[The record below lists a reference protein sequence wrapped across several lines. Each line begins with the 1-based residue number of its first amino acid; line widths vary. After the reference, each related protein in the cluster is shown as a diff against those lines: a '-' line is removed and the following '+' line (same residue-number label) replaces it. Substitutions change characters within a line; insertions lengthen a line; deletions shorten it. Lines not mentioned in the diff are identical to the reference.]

1 MPVRSNMQK
10 NSRQKSSD
18 KILGVITARKAERVL
33 LDWVNL
39 PSVAEGV
46 DSDKYEQILQHHSD
60 VFTLE
65 DTRAEAQKAWRQEL
79 NRALQTGQACLRRVW
94 DAPDPRRRDW
104 HIFVLRGLYQDS
116 QRRVLAPVR
125 GVFTSMRDAHDFLPD
140 VPAVTPVEAALF
152 YLQSRLAHRMLH
164 CPNPTCAAP
173 YFFKTKKVQKYCSPE
188 CADPARREAKR
199 IWWNQNRGKGARF

>member
-1 MPVRSNMQK
+1 MPVRWSMQK

-79 NRALQTGQACLRRVW
+79 NRALQTGQACLRRLGR
-94 DAPDPRRRDW
+94 ADPRRRDW
-104 HIFVLRGLYQDS
+104 HICCYGVCIKTHNGAFSLPSEAYS
-116 QRRVLAPVR
+116 RR
-125 GVFTSMRDAHDFLPD
+125 
-140 VPAVTPVEAALF
+140 
-152 YLQSRLAHRMLH
+152 
-164 CPNPTCAAP
+164 
-173 YFFKTKKVQKYCSPE
+173 
-188 CADPARREAKR
+188 
-199 IWWNQNRGKGARF
+199 